1 MWGNYIEALLG
12 AARSV
17 GSQRF
22 MEEARISGRRYL
34 RFSPLFKLVNVAER
48 DVWVY
53 VDGRQV
59 ETYRDA
65 KGNVL
70 FEVKGMIA
78 GEALV
83 EVTSS
88 IKPAKAK

>member
-1 MWGNYIEALLG
+1 
-12 AARSV
+12 V
-17 GSQRF
+17 G
-22 MEEARISGRRYL
+22 
-34 RFSPLFKLVNVAER
+34 VADR

-65 KGNVL
+65 KGNAL

-83 EVTSS
+83 EVTSRA
-88 IKPAKAK
+88 KEAKAK